1 MCHDRFEAAAKKLK
15 VIATLVNLE
24 SQIKM
29 LVFITVKTEGQ
40 KKKKQKT
47 SPNNNIKFGEI
58 QNVRLLNTKCT

>member
-1 MCHDRFEAAAKKLK
+1 MCNDRFEAAAKKLK

-40 KKKKQKT
+40 KKPQKT